1 MGATV
6 APARMASGIIAATP
20 TPARGRA
27 KPTVSSA
34 TERSS
39 RACSGRSG
47 LRAPLIRPEIPE
59 PAANMPSSSP
69 PTAASPSSRA
79 KATMAMSIP
88 MSIPMANTIATRVR
102 VSGRRMIRSGGAADA
117 ERGPGSVPCCSAS
130 PRAPI
135 PSRTAEASR
144 PAAGS
149 TRVTSAVTRVN
160 TNSSIAAS
168 SASAAGSRALPVSSA
183 LHRARTQV
191 PTGGRQPPA
200 TAAARNHSGR
210 GAPART
216 TASSAAT
223 PSRCPASPASS
234 TLAWPKRSRAR
245 PTRGTHTAS
254 LSAPAAATAPPTA
267 YEPARSWTTSTVP
280 SACIAIGSRPTN
292 AGTMNRA
299 APGVA
304 SVRR

>member
-1 MGATV
+1 MVSQAKPSVRACGGTIRSIIALELIIVGATV

-39 RACSGRSG
+39 RARSGRSG

-88 MSIPMANTIATRVR
+88 PKPIPMANTIATRVR

-117 ERGPGSVPCCSAS
+117 ERGPGSVPCCSGEPQGAD
-130 PRAPI
+130 PEQDRRGQQA
-135 PSRTAEASR
+135 R
-144 PAAGS
+144 AAGS

-183 LHRARTQV
+183 LHRARYAG
-191 PTGGRQPPA
+191 PDGRQ
-200 TAAARNHSGR
+200 
-210 GAPART
+210 
-216 TASSAAT
+216 AAT
-223 PSRCPASPASS
+223 GDRRGEEPQ
-234 TLAWPKRSRAR
+234 RA
-245 PTRGTHTAS
+245 G
-254 LSAPAAATAPPTA
+254 
-267 YEPARSWTTSTVP
+267 
-280 SACIAIGSRPTN
+280 C
-292 AGTMNRA
+292 AGPHHRQ
-299 APGVA
+299 
-304 SVRR
+304 